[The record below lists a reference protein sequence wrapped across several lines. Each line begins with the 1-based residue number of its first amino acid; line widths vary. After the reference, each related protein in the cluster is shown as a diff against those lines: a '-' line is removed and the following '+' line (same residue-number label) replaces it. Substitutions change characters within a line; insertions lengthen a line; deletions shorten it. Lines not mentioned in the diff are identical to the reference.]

1 MHRGTDAAGR
11 VRVSAK
17 PGTGDSGDRS
27 GRPIAIIAGTGPAGM
42 GLALRWARA
51 GETIIIG
58 SRDPQ
63 RAQQAAAA
71 IQQKAGGKANIAG
84 MENSDACAAADIL
97 MLTVPFE
104 GQAALLKQLK
114 PSITPGS
121 ILIDATVPLAASVG
135 GRASRM
141 LGVWQGSAA
150 QQAAELVP
158 KEVSVVAAFHN
169 LSAELLNALG
179 DQGLRDP
186 SLGDRGDAP
195 LDCDVIVCSD
205 DPDAA
210 QLTRDLA
217 MKIPGVRA
225 LDGGKLENA
234 RIVEQIT
241 ALLIGLNIRHKGH
254 AGIRITGL
262 PPAAYR

>member
-1 MHRGTDAAGR
+1 M
-11 VRVSAK
+11 S
-17 PGTGDSGDRS
+17 SGPTAV
-27 GRPIAIIAGTGPAGM
+27 RPIAIIGGTGPAGM

-58 SRDPQ
+58 SRDTQ
-63 RAQQAAAA
+63 RAERAAES
-71 IQQKAGGKANIAG
+71 IRQKVGNANVSG
-84 MENSDACAAADIL
+84 MENAAACADADIL

-104 GQAALLKQLK
+104 GEAALLKQLK
-114 PSITPGS
+114 SSITAGS
-121 ILIDATVPLAASVG
+121 VLIDATVPLAASVG
-135 GRASRM
+135 GRASRT

-150 QQAAELVP
+150 EQTAELVP

-169 LSAELLNALG
+169 LSADLLN
-179 DQGLRDP
+179 RDE
-186 SLGDRGDAP
+186 P

-210 QLTRDLA
+210 RLTRELA
-217 MKIPGVRA
+217 AKIPGVRA
-225 LDGGKLENA
+225 VDGGKLENA

-241 ALLIGLNIRHKGH
+241 ALLVGMNIRHKGH

-262 PPAAYR
+262 PPGAYR

>member
-1 MHRGTDAAGR
+1 MS
-11 VRVSAK
+11 SA
-17 PGTGDSGDRS
+17 PARPL
-27 GRPIAIIAGTGPAGM
+27 RPIAVIGGTGPAGM
-42 GLALRWARA
+42 GLALRWARS

-58 SRDPQ
+58 SRDAQ
-63 RAQQAAAA
+63 RAQVAAAA
-71 IQQKAGGKANIAG
+71 IQLKAGNQANVSG
-84 MENSDACAAADIL
+84 TENGAACALADIL

-114 PSITPGS
+114 NSITPGS
-121 ILIDATVPLAASVG
+121 ILIDATVPLASSVG
-135 GRASRM
+135 GRASRP

-158 KEVSVVAAFHN
+158 VGVSVVAAFHN
-169 LSAELLNALG
+169 LSAELLNG
-179 DQGLRDP
+179 DD
-186 SLGDRGDAP
+186 SV
-195 LDCDVIVCSD
+195 DCDVVVCSD
-205 DPDAA
+205 DPDAG
-210 QLTRDLA
+210 QLTRELA
-217 MKIPGVRA
+217 AKIPGVKA
-225 LDGGKLENA
+225 IDGGKLENA